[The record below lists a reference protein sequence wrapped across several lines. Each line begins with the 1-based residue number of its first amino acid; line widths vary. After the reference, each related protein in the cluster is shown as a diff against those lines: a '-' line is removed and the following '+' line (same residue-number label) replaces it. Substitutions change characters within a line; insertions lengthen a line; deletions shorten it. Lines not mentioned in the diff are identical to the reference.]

1 LTDERLCVACAVLSP
16 ARERPRHYD
25 RPNVCDG
32 CRRRLALTLAELP
45 GLCEALPAAYP
56 KLQRPQINGSRIRS
70 TPQASEPIN
79 WWPFD
84 LASPADPRKR
94 ELAAR
99 VALGTDPEA
108 EWQDGV
114 LSVATELDGMVR
126 DWLTYR
132 PDEHEPALTVES
144 LCRWLS
150 HRLEWACER
159 HPAVDEFAGDL
170 VELARAVRSAGRVD
184 SGVGTFVGRC
194 PTELRD
200 GSRCGR
206 PLRVDMVKTDD
217 DGTSSS
223 GFVIAC
229 RCGSSWDRHRGEWVG
244 LAAAQERAGLARW
257 QEPCSTPTAAEE

>member
-1 LTDERLCVACAVLSP
+1 
-16 ARERPRHYD
+16 
-25 RPNVCDG
+25 
-32 CRRRLALTLAELP
+32 LTLAELP

-56 KLQRPQINGSRIRS
+56 RLQRPQINGSRVRS

-79 WWPFD
+79 WRPYD
-84 LASPADPRKR
+84 LALPADPRKR

-132 PDEHEPALTVES
+132 ADEHAPAPTVTS

-150 HRLEWACER
+150 HRLEWACEH

-170 VELARAVRSAGRVD
+170 VELAREVRSAGRVD
-184 SGVGTFVGRC
+184 SGMGTFVGRC

-206 PLRVDMVKTDD
+206 PLRVDMVRRA
-217 DGTSSS
+217 DGDGNAG
-223 GFVIAC
+223 GFVVAC
-229 RCGSSWDRHRGEWVG
+229 RCGSSWDHTKGEWVG

-257 QEPCSTPTAAEE
+257 QEAC